1 MIQKQPNIETTLLKL
16 YIIVYVVFVI
26 NFFSSLAGLNGHG
39 YSHPGDSRPGGGS
52 AGSGI
57 VKSVVEILK
66 LISIKEADNLLL
78 FTTRGPLFQRQ
89 TKF

>member
-66 LISIKEADNLLL
+66 LISIRFVSLEHV
-78 FTTRGPLFQRQ
+78 FQ
-89 TKF
+89 TF